1 MKNKRARIVIN
12 ISLIVAIILGTF
24 FINIPYIYGQDT
36 PANSEETREIS
47 IGESGSEPKEAN
59 KENAPPKQDETP
71 YIKEYAVTG
80 EYNRDKRGIEYFAN
94 ITISLIGENL
104 TDDHFLT
111 EEGLH

>member
-47 IGESGSEPKEAN
+47 IGESLK
-59 KENAPPKQDETP
+59 
-71 YIKEYAVTG
+71 
-80 EYNRDKRGIEYFAN
+80 KR
-94 ITISLIGENL
+94 TRKMLIQSKTKPL
-104 TDDHFLT
+104 TSKNMP
-111 EEGLH
+111 